1 MSSAERNTIFV
12 SGGGVGG
19 LACALALAQ
28 SGRPAHVLEAAP
40 ELGEIGAGIQL
51 APNATRSLDSLGL
64 LDSLS
69 EQAVFPEEL
78 VYLDALTGERIT
90 SLDLGPG
97 FVEHFGHPYIVIH
110 RSDLHSALL
119 KAALANDL
127 ITLETDRVVQ
137 RLEQDGSSVH
147 VTCAGG
153 QVYEAS
159 GLIGADGLHSVAR
172 RLVSD
177 DEPVPSAYVAYRGTL
192 PTSEVAAY
200 AGQDSMLMW
209 VAPELHLVQYKL
221 RGGDLFNQVGVFR
234 SHRYGEEDWGSPSE
248 LDWHFGR
255 CCEPVAV
262 GASLL
267 GRAMRW
273 PMFDREPIDEWTSG
287 RVTLLGDAAHPMLQ
301 YIAQGG
307 CQALEDAAYL
317 GRMVAEHEDI
327 TDAFAAYQRVR
338 IPRTAHVQR
347 TARQFGDIC
356 HIHGVGMELRNA
368 LFRQHD
374 PRDYDPIE
382 WLYGADGRPTADA
395 RPPLKAR
402 SQA

>member
-1 MSSAERNTIFV
+1 MVV
-12 SGGGVGG
+12 SGAGVGG

-28 SGRPAHVLEAAP
+28 AGRSVHVLEAAP

-64 LDSLS
+64 LDALS

-78 VYLDALTGERIT
+78 VYLDALTGDRIT

-97 FVEHFGHPYIVIH
+97 FVDHFGHPYIVIH

-119 KAALANDL
+119 TAALANDL
-127 ITLETDRVVQ
+127 VTVETDRVVD
-137 RLEQDGSSVH
+137 RLEQDGSSVR
-147 VTCAGG
+147 VLCAGG
-153 QVYEAS
+153 QMYEAS

-172 RLVSD
+172 QLVSV

-200 AGQDSMLMW
+200 AGQNSMLMW
-209 VAPELHLVQYKL
+209 VAPDLHLVQYKL

-234 SHRYGEEDWGSPSE
+234 SHRYGEEDWGSPDE

-255 CCEPVAV
+255 CCESVAS
-262 GASLL
+262 GAALL
-267 GRAMRW
+267 GRTMRW

-307 CQALEDAAYL
+307 CQALEDAVYL
-317 GRMVAEHEDI
+317 GHMVAEHDDI

-338 IPRTAHVQR
+338 IPRTARVQR

-356 HIHGVGMELRNA
+356 HIHGVGMDLRNA

-382 WLYGADGRPTADA
+382 WLYGADDRLTADP

-402 SQA
+402 SRS